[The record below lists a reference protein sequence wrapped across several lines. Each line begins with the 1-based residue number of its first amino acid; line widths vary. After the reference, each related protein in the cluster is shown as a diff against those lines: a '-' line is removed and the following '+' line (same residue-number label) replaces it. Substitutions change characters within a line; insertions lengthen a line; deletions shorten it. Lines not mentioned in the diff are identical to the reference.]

1 LLVSVFETDESES
14 LLHFVLVSSSFETNQ
29 VINGK
34 GEEDEEEGLD
44 DSVVTC
50 VSFIFLCIL
59 RHRVNTRAFIQTSVA
74 AVFLFTA
81 KAASQFSSL

>member
-1 LLVSVFETDESES
+1 
-14 LLHFVLVSSSFETNQ
+14 VLVSSFETNQ
-29 VINGK
+29 VIT
-34 GEEDEEEGLD
+34 GEEDEKEEEGEGLD

-50 VSFIFLCIL
+50 ISFTLFLCIL

>member
-1 LLVSVFETDESES
+1 LLVSVFETDKSES
-14 LLHFVLVSSSFETNQ
+14 LLHFVLVSSFETNQ
-29 VINGK
+29 VIT
-34 GEEDEEEGLD
+34 GEDDEEEEEGLD

-59 RHRVNTRAFIQTSVA
+59 RHCVNTRAFIQTSVA

-81 KAASQFSSL
+81 KAASQCSSL